1 MTLVAPALAGGDCI
15 EHADVLCTGNYEDM
29 VMGDT
34 GKLPAREALQNLV
47 MDEDLQR
54 LEDLLAEFNLFDVL
68 KIERRERQ
76 HSALLAWLLDP
87 RGSHGLRDYFLRRF
101 LSAAAAD
108 AHERNIANVTPLDV
122 DGWKLGSVEVATER
136 HNIDILI
143 VDKEDALVCFIE
155 NKVGSGEH
163 SDQLSKYLD
172 TVSHEY
178 EDLTPLPIFLTPE
191 GLEPESDFDSSR
203 YIPMDYGK
211 VAALIDRT
219 LQTRSSTISISV
231 AGFMEQYARTL
242 RRHVL
247 NTADNV
253 EELALQIYNN
263 HRDAIDLIIN
273 AMPAADAKDWDL
285 LDSMIESYQPLL
297 QPDFHNK
304 GYHRFF
310 APGLE
315 EVPELTQGSGWTES
329 NRLLLFEL
337 RYRSRR
343 LNLIVGPG
351 PEETRQRLYQLAQR
365 DGRIPGVAMR
375 KATSLS
381 KSFHTVYSKLLLSP
395 DGGELPDYEKGN
407 VQVEGAVASFFT
419 NDYWPLVNAIRA
431 EFGLAQLPA

>member
-143 VDKEDALVCFIE
+143 VDEEDALVCFIE

-247 NTADNV
+247 NTPDNV

-329 NRLLLFEL
+329 NRLSNYYVTNMYSTLSIYFGGMRKLLAVRAQVQVQEAQLDRWAWPGGDTAAALPTCTKRWQDTWRGHEEGHEL
-337 RYRSRR
+337 KQVLSHR
-343 LNLIVGPG
+343 LQQAAPFTGW
-351 PEETRQRLYQLAQR
+351 R
-365 DGRIPGVAMR
+365 GVAR
-375 KATSLS
+375 L
-381 KSFHTVYSKLLLSP
+381 
-395 DGGELPDYEKGN
+395 
-407 VQVEGAVASFFT
+407 
-419 NDYWPLVNAIRA
+419 
-431 EFGLAQLPA
+431 